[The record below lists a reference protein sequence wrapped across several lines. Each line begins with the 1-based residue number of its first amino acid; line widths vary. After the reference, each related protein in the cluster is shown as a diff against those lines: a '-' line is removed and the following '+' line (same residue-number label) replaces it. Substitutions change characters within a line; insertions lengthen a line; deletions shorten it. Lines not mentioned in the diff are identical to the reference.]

1 MIKADKKNT
10 VRNLMLTQYL
20 IPFVY
25 TIQASFGIMRDR
37 NVNQN
42 EYIQFGSDL
51 VDVTEDFLL
60 KYLIGEKNIET
71 SAVLDSIKERGQ
83 QIEAI
88 QYDSDVER

>member
-25 TIQASFGIMRDR
+25 TIEASFGIMRDR

-42 EYIQFGSDL
+42 EYIQFGNDL
-51 VDVTEDFLL
+51 VDVTEEFLL
-60 KYLIGEKNIET
+60 KYLMGEKNIET

-83 QIEAI
+83 QVEAI

>member
-1 MIKADKKNT
+1 
-10 VRNLMLTQYL
+10 
-20 IPFVY
+20 
-25 TIQASFGIMRDR
+25 MRDR

-42 EYIQFGSDL
+42 EYIQFGTDL

>member
-25 TIQASFGIMRDR
+25 TIEASFGIMRDR

-60 KYLIGEKNIET
+60 KYLMGEKNIET

>member
-25 TIQASFGIMRDR
+25 TIEASFGIMRDK

-42 EYIQFGSDL
+42 EYIQFGNDL
-51 VDVTEDFLL
+51 VDVTEEFLL
-60 KYLIGEKNIET
+60 KYLMGEKNIET

-83 QIEAI
+83 QVEAI

>member
-25 TIQASFGIMRDR
+25 TIEASFGIMRDR

-83 QIEAI
+83 QFEAI